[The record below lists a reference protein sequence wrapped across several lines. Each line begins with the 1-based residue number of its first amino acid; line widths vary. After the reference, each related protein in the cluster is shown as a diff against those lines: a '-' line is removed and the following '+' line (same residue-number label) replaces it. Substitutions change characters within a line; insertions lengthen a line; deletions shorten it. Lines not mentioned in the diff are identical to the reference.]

1 MPGGG
6 GGGRLVFRQSQGER
20 LAILWL
26 RLGPQVHGVETPGL
40 QLAHQVPNMGDVL
53 LEAGGA
59 GPHLSRVV
67 GVAAGHAGP
76 S

>member
-1 MPGGG
+1 
-6 GGGRLVFRQSQGER
+6 
-20 LAILWL
+20 
-26 RLGPQVHGVETPGL
+26 
-40 QLAHQVPNMGDVL
+40 MGDVL